1 MQPVFADVPT
11 SAGAVVPL
19 RGIGRWGAVSANIL
33 NMIGIGPFITIPLAL
48 SAMGG
53 PQAMLGWLVGAGICA
68 CDGLVWAEL
77 GSRLPRSGGPYH
89 YLLEAFGPAGAGKLF
104 GFIYL
109 WLTLLIG
116 PLSIASGAV
125 GLSQY
130 VSFLRPGLPGWSLAM
145 LAAGVCLANTALLWR
160 QVRAIGQIS
169 IAVTAVVVLAT
180 AWIIA
185 SGAWHFQARL
195 AFDFPA
201 HAFVVT
207 PAFLSGLGAATLIA
221 VYDYGGYNN
230 VCMIGEEVRQPRRT
244 IPFAVLVSLGLVAI
258 LYLGLNLSIIGTI
271 PWRVAQHSTAIVADF
286 MTHIYGPHLGA
297 LAAWLILI
305 ASWGSILAAL
315 LGYSRVPYAAAA
327 AGQFF
332 PVFARLHAKG
342 HFPVWGLVYMGVA
355 SAAACMVN
363 LADLIA
369 ILIVVQTL
377 FQSVALCIAVIA
389 LRRQVKE
396 TSPDRFRMPLY
407 PLPVATA
414 LVGWVCILATS
425 KALHVV
431 LALGMVA
438 LGTLVFL
445 IGARRRSVWPF
456 VPA

>member
-1 MQPVFADVPT
+1 MQPVATIDAQV
-11 SAGAVVPL
+11 APL
-19 RGIGRWGAVSANIL
+19 RGIGPWGAVSANVL

-53 PQAMLGWLVGAGICA
+53 PQALLGWLVGVALCA

-77 GSRLPRSGGPYH
+77 GSDLPRSGGPYH
-89 YLLEAFGPAGAGKLF
+89 YLSEAFGPAGAGRLF

-130 VSFLRPGLPGWSLAM
+130 LGFVRPGLPGWSLVA
-145 LAAGVCLANTALLWR
+145 LAALVCLANTALLWR
-160 QVRAIGQIS
+160 RVASIAQIS
-169 IAVTAVVVLAT
+169 IVVTAVVVLAT
-180 AWIIA
+180 AWIII

-201 HAFVVT
+201 HAFALT
-207 PAFLSGLGAATLIA
+207 PAFFGGLGATTLIA

-230 VCMIGEEVRQPRRT
+230 VCMIGGEVRRPQRT
-244 IPFAVLVSLGLVAI
+244 IPFAVLVSLGLVAV
-258 LYLGLNLSIIGTI
+258 LYVGLNLSIIGAI
-271 PWRVAQHSTAIVADF
+271 PWREAQHSTAIVADF
-286 MTHIYGPHLGA
+286 MTRLHGPVQGT
-297 LAAWLILI
+297 LAAWLIVI

-332 PVFARLHAKG
+332 PVFAQLHPTG

-355 SAAACMVN
+355 SALACTVN

-377 FQSVALCIAVIA
+377 FQSIALCIAVML
-389 LRRQVKE
+389 LRRR
-396 TSPDRFRMPLY
+396 TTPGADRFRMPFY
-407 PLPVATA
+407 PLPVAAA
-414 LVGWVCILATS
+414 LIGWVCILATS
-425 KALHVV
+425 RAAHVA
-431 LALGMVA
+431 LALGMVM
-438 LGTLVFL
+438 LGAAVFM
-445 IGARRRSVWPF
+445 IGARRSHAWPF
-456 VPA
+456 APQ

>member
-1 MQPVFADVPT
+1 MQPVFAEPPVA
-11 SAGAVVPL
+11 AGAMAPQ
-19 RGIGRWGAVSANIL
+19 RGIGPLGAVSANVL

-48 SAMGG
+48 AAMGG
-53 PQAMLGWLVGAGICA
+53 PQAMLGWLAGAGICA

-89 YLLEAFGPAGAGKLF
+89 YLLEAFGAHGAGKLF

-130 VSFLRPGLPGWSLAM
+130 VSFLRPGLPGWSLAL
-145 LAAGVCLANTALLWR
+145 LAAGVCLLNTAMLWR
-160 QVRAIGQIS
+160 QVRQVGRIS
-169 IAVTAVVVLAT
+169 ILVTAVVVLAT

-201 HAFVVT
+201 HAFAVT

-230 VCMIGEEVRQPRRT
+230 VCMIGEEVSRPRRT

-271 PWRVAQHSTAIVADF
+271 PWRTAQHSTAIVADF
-286 MTHIYGPHLGA
+286 MTQLYGPRQGA
-297 LAAWLILI
+297 LAACLILI

-332 PVFARLHAKG
+332 PAFARLHATG
-342 HFPVWGLVYMGVA
+342 RFPVWGLVYMGSA
-355 SAAACMVN
+355 SALACMVN

-377 FQSVALCIAVIA
+377 FQSIALCVAVIL
-389 LRRQVKE
+389 LRRQSAAA
-396 TSPDRFRMPLY
+396 SPDRFQMPFY
-407 PLPVATA
+407 PLPVAIA
-414 LVGWVCILATS
+414 LIGWLCILATS
-425 KALHVV
+425 RALHVE

-438 LGTLVFL
+438 LGTVVFL
-445 IGARRRSVWPF
+445 IGAHRRRAWPF
-456 VPA
+456 ALA